1 MTPKSLVWFAF
12 TAFSL
17 QMGYAQ
23 APDFFKSY
31 EVTPGGKIFI
41 NTFSGNFL
49 VRGYKGS
56 QVEIRASKKGADS
69 KSIEITEDKNV
80 PGLIALWVRFPQLD
94 PGRFEGGKYP
104 PGKLPPGKFP
114 QSGFPPPGGFPPVGF
129 NPGPPDTGNNSVDF
143 EILVP
148 KSNRSDNYL
157 DLRCTRGN
165 IEISNL
171 SWHIRASS
179 VVGNV
184 VVKDAR
190 GSIDASSAHGV
201 VRVDIASHKDPG
213 IMKFST
219 DNGEVIVRAP
229 GNLDAQV
236 YMSTNT
242 GRIKTDFKLEEK
254 GMLIGQKPTAAGTLG
269 SGRQKLAIWSNRG
282 SISLLKK

>member
-17 QMGYAQ
+17 QIGHAQ

-31 EVTPGGKIFI
+31 DVAPGAKIYI
-41 NTFSGNFL
+41 NTFSGNFI

-56 QVEIRASKKGADS
+56 QVEIRASKKGTDS

-80 PGLIALWVRFPQLD
+80 PGLTALWVRFPQFD
-94 PGRFEGGKYP
+94 PGRFDG
-104 PGKLPPGKFP
+104 GKFP
-114 QSGFPPPGGFPPVGF
+114 PGRFPPGRFPTPGGFPPGGF
-129 NPGPPDTGNNSVDF
+129 NTGPPDTGDNSVDF

-148 KSNRSDNYL
+148 KSINSDNYL

-179 VVGNV
+179 NLGNV

-201 VRVDIASHKDPG
+201 IRVELVSHKDPG
-213 IMKFST
+213 SMKFST
-219 DNGEVIVRAP
+219 DNGEVIVKAP

-236 YMSTNT
+236 YMASNT
-242 GRIKTDFKLEEK
+242 GQIKTDFKLEEK
-254 GMLIGQKPTAAGTLG
+254 GMLIGQKPTATGTLG